1 MENETKYNP
10 GEKNDRNIFN
20 NYIYIYSPIF

>member
-20 NYIYIYSPIF
+20 NYNYIYSPIF